1 MPSNDHSTRSPG
13 HHAEHEETPRPDP
26 LGLSPIVLFLVLV
39 IVSGLVT
46 RDFTAMP
53 TLMAFM
59 ITTGYAL
66 LLNPGGVRRSIAAKV
81 EIFCRSSGDSTIIL
95 LVMVFLLA
103 GAFYSLTLD
112 IGARDATVNL
122 GLAFIPDRLLLPGLF
137 LISCVISFAMG
148 TSMGTITAL
157 APIGIGLAESI
168 GISVPLALGIVI
180 GGAMFGDN
188 LSFISDTTIA
198 ATRTQRVEMVDKFR
212 VNVLITLP
220 AVLVTLVLLLFVDI
234 SRQTDIQRG
243 DFDVTLVLPYLAIIA
258 PALLRMNVLS
268 VLGIGIAC
276 AALIG
281 LLNGT
286 FSVWTMLVSAQTGV
300 SWMQNLAVIA
310 LVIGGLVG
318 LMRAYGGI
326 DWLLQVL
333 TRSINT
339 PRQAEYR
346 IAALAALLDVSVA
359 NNTVAIVT
367 AGPVAREINE
377 TFNVDP
383 RRTAGLLDIFSCGF
397 QGLIPYG
404 GQLLTTAALA
414 GISPLSITPYCW
426 YPMLILLSGLLAIW
440 LGLPKLAARG

>member
-1 MPSNDHSTRSPG
+1 MPDHDQREIYDAPP
-13 HHAEHEETPRPDP
+13 ANA
-26 LGLSPIVLFLVLV
+26 LGLSPIVVFLFLV
-39 IVSGLVT
+39 IVSGVVAQ
-46 RDFTAMP
+46 DFTAMP

-59 ITTGYAL
+59 ITVGYAL
-66 LLNPGGVRRSIAAKV
+66 LLNPDGTRLSAIQKLD
-81 EIFCRSSGDSTIIL
+81 IFCRSSGDRTIIL
-95 LVMVFLLA
+95 LVMVFMLA

-122 GLAFIPDRLLLPGLF
+122 GLAFVPDRLLLPGLF

-157 APIGIGLAESI
+157 APIGIGLAASI

-198 ATRTQRVEMVDKFR
+198 ATRTQRVEMIDKFR
-212 VNVLITLP
+212 VNVIITLP
-220 AVLVTLVLLLFVDI
+220 AVLVTLVLLGFVDF
-234 SRQTDIQRG
+234 SSQTQIERES
-243 DFDVTLVLPYLAIIA
+243 FDAVLVLPYLAIIVA
-258 PALLRMNVLS
+258 ALCRLNVLA
-268 VLGIGIAC
+268 VLGIGIVC
-276 AALIG
+276 AAVIG
-281 LLNGT
+281 LFTGAFT
-286 FSVWTMLVSAQTGV
+286 FWTMLASAQTGM
-300 SWMQNLAVIA
+300 SWMQNLAAIA

-326 DWLLQVL
+326 DWLLGVL
-333 TRSINT
+333 TRSIKT

-346 IAALAALLDVSVA
+346 IAALASLLDVSVA

-377 TFNVDP
+377 SFGVDP

-397 QGLIPYG
+397 QGMIPYG
-404 GQLLTTAALA
+404 GQLLTTSALA

-426 YPMLILLSGLLAIW
+426 YPMLILVSGVVAIW
-440 LGLPKLAARG
+440 FGFPKLAKLN